1 MSLAI
6 PREDINLTLHRHS
19 TDGGF
24 SVNISWIHP
33 TGKFD
38 LLVSSSS
45 SLSLLEIV
53 VSQNLGRG
61 GGHNMSGMEEGRELE

>member
-1 MSLAI
+1 M
-6 PREDINLTLHRHS
+6 
-19 TDGGF
+19 
-24 SVNISWIHP
+24 NISWIHP

-61 GGHNMSGMEEGRELE
+61 GEGITCQGWKGGENWSKLCSLRGRVLTPALIMKGEM

>member
-1 MSLAI
+1 M
-6 PREDINLTLHRHS
+6 
-19 TDGGF
+19 
-24 SVNISWIHP
+24 NISWIHP

-61 GGHNMSGMEEGRELE
+61 GEGITCQGWKGGEKCSVIKKDFLGFKWGWCC

>member
-45 SLSLLEIV
+45 SVSLLEIL
-53 VSQNLGRG
+53 VSQKLRDGRG
-61 GGHNMSGMEEGRELE
+61 ERIEVNYVA

>member
-1 MSLAI
+1 M
-6 PREDINLTLHRHS
+6 
-19 TDGGF
+19 
-24 SVNISWIHP
+24 NISWIHP

-53 VSQNLGRG
+53 VSQNFGRG
-61 GGHNMSGMEEGRELE
+61 GGEGITCQGWKGGENWSKLCSLRGRVLTPALIMKGEM